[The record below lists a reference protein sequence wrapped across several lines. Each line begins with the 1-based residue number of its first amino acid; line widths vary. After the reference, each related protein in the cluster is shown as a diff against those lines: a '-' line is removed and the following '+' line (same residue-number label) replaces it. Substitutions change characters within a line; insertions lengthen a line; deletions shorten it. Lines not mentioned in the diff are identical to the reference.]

1 MRGLADLGLRCP
13 EDVRV
18 VGFDDI
24 SVAEFLTPSL
34 STVAPGHRWMAEKA
48 VELIVSRL
56 EDPQREPQDHTAPFE
71 LRVRESTR

>member
-1 MRGLADLGLRCP
+1 
-13 EDVRV
+13 
-18 VGFDDI
+18 
-24 SVAEFLTPSL
+24 
-34 STVAPGHRWMAEKA
+34 MAEKA